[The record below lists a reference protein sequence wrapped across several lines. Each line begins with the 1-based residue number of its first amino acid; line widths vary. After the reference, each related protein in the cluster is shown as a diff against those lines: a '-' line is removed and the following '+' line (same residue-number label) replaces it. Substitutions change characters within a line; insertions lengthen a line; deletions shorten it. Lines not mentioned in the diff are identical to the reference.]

1 MYWLATVLLE
11 AIPRIGKKTRG
22 RSAVAAKGIASVTQ
36 KMDIIMAQAAIL
48 LVCIFS
54 PKFANNI
61 INRGRAM
68 PTTNP
73 TLFIIILC
81 YLLRKTY
88 LCCIDRGTEM
98 SFLMPPILREGRW
111 KKFYVKLVKPI
122 TLGYY

>member
-1 MYWLATVLLE
+1 LLE
-11 AIPRIGKKTRG
+11 AIPRIGKKTSG

-36 KMDIIMAQAAIL
+36 NTDIIMAQAAIL

-73 TLFIIILC
+73 TLFIIVIYTR
-81 YLLRKTY
+81 YLMY
-88 LCCIDRGTEM
+88 CINQSKAIGLPTM
-98 SFLMPPILREGRW
+98 
-111 KKFYVKLVKPI
+111 V
-122 TLGYY
+122 